1 MSQTIY
7 ARIPDELKAAVDEH
21 AGGSGKTLATAVGD
35 LLDRG
40 LQAVADQRSVEELER
55 RTGALE
61 AEVESF
67 KERERTLSAA
77 YDGLAQRTAL
87 MVGSCPA
94 CGQPVSGRNLLV
106 EGRCPNC
113 TANLSPLLGT
123 AAKDQKGG
131 LDDGDFK
138 LLLGAVGLV
147 LAVALVSQGG
157 GG

>member
-7 ARIPDELKAAVDEH
+7 ARIPDELKVAVDEH
-21 AGGSGKTLATAVGD
+21 AAGNGKTLANAVGD

-87 MVGSCPA
+87 TVGSCPA

-106 EGRCPNC
+106 EGRCPSC

-123 AAKDQKGG
+123 VAKDQNGG

-147 LAVALVSQGG
+147 LAVALVSQSGG
-157 GG
+157 G